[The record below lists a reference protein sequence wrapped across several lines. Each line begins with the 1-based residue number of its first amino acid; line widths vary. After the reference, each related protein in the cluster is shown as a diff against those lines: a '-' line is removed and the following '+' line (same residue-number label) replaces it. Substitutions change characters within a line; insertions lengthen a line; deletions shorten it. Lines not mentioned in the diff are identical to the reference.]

1 MTVLT
6 THRSAKSKMALLEVK
21 NVTKQFG
28 GLIALD
34 SVTFDVDE
42 GEIRGLIGPN
52 GAGKS
57 TMFKII
63 AGFYA
68 PTQGSVLY
76 GGEHIEGLKPHAVS
90 DKGIVR
96 TFQETTLF
104 QELTVFDNALVG
116 AHHMART
123 DLFSAILKLDR
134 AKQKAARERVEE
146 ILEFMGLLDRRDQLA
161 SELPLGSQ
169 RALALAIA
177 LVSDP
182 QVMLMD
188 EPFAGMNAE
197 ETNHMM
203 DLTRKVCGSGVT
215 IVLVEHDMKAVMGLC
230 NYLTVLNFGQV
241 LAQGTPEEV
250 RNNDKV
256 IEAYLGGVG

>member
-1 MTVLT
+1 MPVL
-6 THRSAKSKMALLEVK
+6 EIN

-28 GLIALD
+28 GLMALD
-34 SVTFDVDE
+34 DVSFKVEE

-57 TMFKII
+57 TMFKNI

-68 PTQGSVLY
+68 PTSGSIVYKGESIQGM
-76 GGEHIEGLKPHAVS
+76 KPHTIAEM
-90 DKGIVR
+90 GIVR

-104 QELTVFDNALVG
+104 QELSVFENALVG
-116 AHHMART
+116 AHIKSRT
-123 DLFSAILKLDR
+123 NVFSAVLGLD
-134 AKQKAARERVEE
+134 KEIQQAASEKVMEV
-146 ILEFMGLLDRRDQLA
+146 LEFMGLTERRDQLA

-177 LVSDP
+177 LVSEP
-182 QVMLMD
+182 KLMLMD
-188 EPFAGMNAE
+188 EPFAGMNPE

-203 DLTRKVCGSGVT
+203 DLTRKVRESGVT

-230 NYLTVLNFGQV
+230 NYLTVLNFGKL
-241 LAQGTPEEV
+241 LAEGTPDEI
-250 RNNDKV
+250 RNNDRV
-256 IEAYLGGVG
+256 IEAYLGGA

>member
-1 MTVLT
+1 M
-6 THRSAKSKMALLEVK
+6 SILEIN

-28 GLIALD
+28 GLMALD
-34 SVTFDVDE
+34 DVSFQVDE

-63 AGFYA
+63 AGFYE
-68 PTQGSVLY
+68 PTRGSIVY
-76 GGEHIEGLKPHAVS
+76 KGVNIEGKKPHTIAEM
-90 DKGIVR
+90 GIVR

-104 QELTVFDNALVG
+104 QELSVFENALIG
-116 AHHMART
+116 AHIKSRSNV
-123 DLFSAILKLDR
+123 LSAVLGLDR
-134 AKQKAARERVEE
+134 LKQQAASDKVMDV
-146 ILEFMGLLDRRDQLA
+146 LEFMGLTARKDQLA
-161 SELPLGSQ
+161 CELPLGSQ

-177 LVSDP
+177 LVSEP
-182 QVMLMD
+182 KMMLMD

-203 DLTRKVCGSGVT
+203 DLTRKVRESGIT

-230 NYLTVLNFGQV
+230 NYLTVLNFGKL
-241 LAQGTPEEV
+241 LAEGTPDEI
-250 RNNDKV
+250 RNNERV
-256 IEAYLGGVG
+256 IEAYLGGA

>member
-1 MTVLT
+1 MPI
-6 THRSAKSKMALLEVK
+6 LEIN
-21 NVTKQFG
+21 NVTKKFG
-28 GLIALD
+28 GLMALD
-34 SVTFDVDE
+34 DVSFQVDE

-57 TMFKII
+57 TMFKNI

-68 PTQGSVLY
+68 PTSGSIVY
-76 GGEHIEGLKPHAVS
+76 RGSNIAGKQPHTIAEL
-90 DKGIVR
+90 GIVR

-104 QELTVFDNALVG
+104 QELSVFENALVG
-116 AHHMART
+116 THIKSRSNV
-123 DLFSAILKLDR
+123 FSAVLGLDR
-134 AKQKAARERVEE
+134 LKQQEASDKVMEV
-146 ILEFMGLLDRRDQLA
+146 LNFMGLIERKDQLA

-177 LVSDP
+177 LVSEP
-182 QVMLMD
+182 KLMLMD

-203 DLTRKVCGSGVT
+203 DLTRKVRESGIT

-230 NYLTVLNFGQV
+230 NYLTVLNFGKL
-241 LAQGTPEEV
+241 LAEGTPDEI
-250 RNNDKV
+250 RNNDRV
-256 IEAYLGGVG
+256 IEAYLGGA